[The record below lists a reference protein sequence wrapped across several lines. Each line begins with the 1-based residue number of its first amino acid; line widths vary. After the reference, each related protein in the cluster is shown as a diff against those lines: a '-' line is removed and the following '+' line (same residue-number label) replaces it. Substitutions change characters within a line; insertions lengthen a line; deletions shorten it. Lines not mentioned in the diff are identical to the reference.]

1 MITLFYLKSCPYC
14 KEALRY
20 LNQHRI
26 DYPNVSIEMIE
37 ESEQPEI
44 ANKYD
49 YYYVPSFFIGKE
61 KLHEGA
67 ALEEDIKQILVR
79 ASKNA

>member
-1 MITLFYLKSCPYC
+1 MLTLFYLKSCPYC

-20 LNQHRI
+20 LNQHRA
-26 DYPNVSIEMIE
+26 DYPNVSIQMIE

-44 ANKYD
+44 ASEYD
-49 YYYVPSFFIGKE
+49 YYYVPAFFIGKE

-67 ALEEDIKQILVR
+67 VREEDIKEVLVQ
-79 ASKNA
+79 ASKHA